1 MNHTDRMKQNGKNQK
16 LAVGILAHVDAG
28 KTTLAEGIYIKQAR
42 SGKPEEWITRT
53 AFLEQRRNWK
63 KARGHH
69 DLFQTGRAEAERD
82 GGHTP

>member
-1 MNHTDRMKQNGKNQK
+1 MEKTKK

-53 AFLEQRRNWK
+53 PFWTRRNWK
-63 KARGHH
+63 SKGHH